1 MKRIAIG
8 SAALAIL
15 MTFAARADD
24 KTDHE
29 SATGAAREALADKAE
44 PAANPPTLPD
54 KASARAKYV
63 QQHIAHGKKGAEER
77 MQRPQNGDV
86 EKTKSDTGDRESG
99 DADRDGAAERS
110 AQGAAAS
117 AVKSANA
124 DGQAAA
130 GQARATSARGG
141 SAPGS
146 GKPVTVPP
154 HR

>member
-15 MTFAARADD
+15 MTFAARADE

-29 SATGAAREALADKAE
+29 SATGAAHEALADKAE
-44 PAANPPTLPD
+44 PPANPPILPMQ
-54 KASARAKYV
+54 ASPTATKV
-63 QQHIAHGKKGAEER
+63 QNTIAHGKKGLSER
-77 MQRPQNGDV
+77 TMHAQDGNAD
-86 EKTKSDTGDRESG
+86 KTKSDTGDRESG

-117 AVKSANA
+117 AAKSANA
-124 DGQAAA
+124 DGAEAA

-146 GKPVTVPP
+146 GKPSTVPP

>member
-15 MTFAARADD
+15 VTFAARADD

-29 SATGAAREALADKAE
+29 SATGAAHEALADKAE
-44 PAANPPTLPD
+44 PPATAPTLPKQASE
-54 KASARAKYV
+54 KAQNALDN
-63 QQHIAHGKKGAEER
+63 IAFGKKGRMER
-77 MQRPQNGDV
+77 AQHAQNGDV
-86 EKTKSDTGDRESG
+86 ERTKSDTGDRESG

-117 AVKSANA
+117 AAKNANA

-146 GKPVTVPP
+146 KPTTVPP

>member
-8 SAALAIL
+8 SVALAIL
-15 MTFAARADD
+15 MTFAARADE

-29 SATGAAREALADKAE
+29 SATGAAHEALADKAE
-44 PAANPPTLPD
+44 RPATPPTLPTQ
-54 KASARAKYV
+54 ASARANYV
-63 QQHIAHGKKGAEER
+63 QQNIAHGKKGMEER
-77 MQRPQNGDV
+77 TQHAQNGDV
-86 EKTKSDTGDRESG
+86 ETTKSDTGDRESG

-117 AVKSANA
+117 AAKSANA

-146 GKPVTVPP
+146 GKPATVPP